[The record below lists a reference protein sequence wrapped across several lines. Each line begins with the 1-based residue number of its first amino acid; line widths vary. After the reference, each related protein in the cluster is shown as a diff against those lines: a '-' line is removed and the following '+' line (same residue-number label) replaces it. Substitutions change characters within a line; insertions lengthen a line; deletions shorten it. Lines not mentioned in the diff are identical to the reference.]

1 MMIIQ
6 KIHQILTQASI
17 QASLQYD
24 YVCTYLFG
32 VGASYATPYTTF
44 ILGAFL

>member
-1 MMIIQ
+1 MMITPV
-6 KIHQILTQASI
+6 IHQTLI

-24 YVCTYLFG
+24 YICTYLFG
-32 VGASYATPYTTF
+32 TGASYATPYTSF